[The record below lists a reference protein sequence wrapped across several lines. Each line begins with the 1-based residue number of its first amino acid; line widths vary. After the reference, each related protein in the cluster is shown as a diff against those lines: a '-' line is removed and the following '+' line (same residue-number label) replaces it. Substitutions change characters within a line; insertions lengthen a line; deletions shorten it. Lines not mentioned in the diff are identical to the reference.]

1 MFRNS
6 AAGPTLAEI
15 TPETL
20 LQLTAERVPAPIAAL
35 FTRGAPPEHRAMVH
49 RMAEREIRQAALD
62 RASARGELPPS
73 DAVARARRQDVERW
87 PFGTDID
94 WSAAVSAF
102 NGTSHVPE
110 QRAARVIYEYAD
122 HMLKM
127 RERLGED
134 FETYRAGYLPK
145 LRSWLSAHS
154 GVLSTMIAGR
164 SGFNV
169 RQAEK
174 RGATA
179 DNRAADLR
187 AFHEGFFRRR
197 SREAKRAARLEARL
211 GGGVIEDLRREI
223 ANLAQMQEQMKA
235 TNAAIRKA
243 KVIPADDEG
252 RTRLAAEIAAKVG
265 LKPTTVLGVLTKDFA
280 GRIGFPDYIM
290 SGNLAN
296 IKRKRERLADEE
308 AKAERA
314 QAGGE
319 DYARTV
325 QTPNGPVEVL
335 YNREDDRLQITAKK
349 GVIDSALL
357 KQAALHWTPS
367 LGVHQR
373 QLTDR
378 AIHAISYML
387 ERAGVKLD
395 PPLPWLKQSMGARP
409 APADIDPDAPL
420 TAAEEAAADAE
431 AEAELAEIGM
441 VEPGGDEPDE
451 APAPGEARRNSSA
464 ERPFVPTLRVRTGLA
479 LGPDRAFDVDFDRP
493 GDDGNTRARMAD
505 GYGAPWRV
513 PTVSVR
519 RWTEDLNAHLVDVPR
534 GLDRRVDEVLD
545 GRARFAGKG
554 NDGLVWITPSGWAVK
569 ADTVVL
575 YQPQND
581 GQRTPEQAARH
592 LEHEANVH
600 RALADLPMVPRC
612 DVVRT
617 PGGRVLLIKPAL
629 DTAPVLDRSDLLAV
643 EATVKA
649 IHQRGWI
656 IGDRVQVGRAPDGQL
671 YIYDLGSARRGD
683 SAYEREGDKDYLRLL
698 WRDAG
703 FQRPTDPDHSAKQ
716 AEFYTRMVL
725 GRLNKGERPSESTLK
740 GWREHTTAHGANL
753 IESDFDGYMQLMDR
767 IEEIEDRLRA
777 LPGSPS

>member
-1 MFRNS
+1 MIRNS
-6 AAGPTLAEI
+6 STAPSFAEI
-15 TPETL
+15 TPDRL
-20 LQLTAERVPAPIAAL
+20 IQLTAERLPAPIAAL
-35 FTRGAPPEHRAMVH
+35 FTRGAPPEDRAMVH
-49 RMAEREIRQAALD
+49 RMAEREIQQAALD
-62 RASARGELPPS
+62 RASARGELPP
-73 DAVARARRQDVERW
+73 AGAAARARKADVERW
-87 PFGTDID
+87 PFGTDIG
-94 WSAAVSAF
+94 WSSAVAAF
-102 NGTSHVPE
+102 GGTSHVPE

-145 LRSWLSAHS
+145 LRAWLSAHGNTVS
-154 GVLSTMIAGR
+154 SMITGPAN
-164 SGFNV
+164 FNV
-169 RQAEK
+169 RRAEK
-174 RGATA
+174 RNITA

-197 SREAKRAARLEARL
+197 SRDAKRAARLEARQ
-211 GGGVIEDLRREI
+211 GGGIVEDLRREI
-223 ANLAQMQEQMKA
+223 ADAEEQHEATKNANKELRKLSAAWAGMSPAEHQAAADRIARSVGRPALAS
-235 TNAAIRKA
+235 
-243 KVIPADDEG
+243 VILNEPFV
-252 RTRLAAEIAAKVG
+252 RRQ
-265 LKPTTVLGVLTKDFA
+265 
-280 GRIGFPDYIM
+280 GF
-290 SGNLAN
+290 STANTLAN

-314 QAGGE
+314 AAGGE

-325 QTPNGPVEVL
+325 ETPNGPVEVV

-357 KQAALHWTPS
+357 KEAALHWTPS
-367 LGVHQR
+367 LGIHQR

-387 ERAGVKLD
+387 QRAGVKLD
-395 PPLPWLKQSMGARP
+395 PPLPWLKQSMAARTT
-409 APADIDPDAPL
+409 PADIDPDAPL
-420 TAAEEAAADAE
+420 TADEEAAADAE
-431 AEAELAEIGM
+431 AEAELAEIGL
-441 VEPGGDEPDE
+441 VVPDE
-451 APAPGEARRNSSA
+451 AEGEAEAEPEPDDYRRNGA
-464 ERPFVPTLRVRTGLA
+464 PALRVQTGRA
-479 LGPDRAFDVDFDRP
+479 LGPDRAFGVDFDPP
-493 GDDGNTRARMAD
+493 GDDGYTRARMAD
-505 GYGAPWRV
+505 GYGASWRV

-519 RWTEDLNAHLVDVPR
+519 RWYEDLNAHLVDVPR

-592 LEHEANVH
+592 LEHEADVH
-600 RALADLPMVPRC
+600 RALADLPMVPRL

-629 DTAPVLDRSDLLAV
+629 DTAPALDRADLLAV
-643 EATVKA
+643 EAAVKA
-649 IHQRGWI
+649 IHERGWI

-683 SAYEREGDKDYLRLL
+683 SAYERDGDRDYLRRL
-698 WRDAG
+698 WQDAG
-703 FQRPTDPDHSAKQ
+703 FTRPPDADDSARLSG
-716 AEFYTRMVL
+716 FYTRMVL
-725 GRLNKGERPSESTLK
+725 SRLAKGERPSDSTLRA
-740 GWREHTTAHGANL
+740 WREYTTAHGANL
-753 IESDFDGYMQLMDR
+753 SDSDFDAYMLHADQM
-767 IEEIEDRLRA
+767 EAIEDRLRA
-777 LPGSPS
+777 LPAG